1 MIGETFED
9 LKCWQSAYRLK
20 QRIREEVIPNF
31 PKEERYELTSQL
43 VRATRSA
50 TANISEGWGRFHF
63 LESRKFYF
71 NSRGSQAEVID
82 HLMEARDYGYISSEL
97 YNSIRANVIESIKI
111 LNGYIRY
118 LTSKSGTRN
127 PGKDDG

>member
-9 LKCWQSAYRLK
+9 LKCWQSAYKIK
-20 QRIREEVIPNF
+20 QRIRKEVLVLF

-43 VRATRSA
+43 VRASRSS
-50 TANISEGWGRFHF
+50 TANIAEGWGRFHF

-71 NSRGSQAEVID
+71 NSRGSQAEVLD
-82 HLMEARDYGYISSEL
+82 HLMEARDCGYISVDL
-97 YNSIRANVIESIKI
+97 YQSLKSDVIESLKI

-118 LTSKSGTRN
+118 LTSKV
-127 PGKDDG
+127 GKGE